1 MSPKT
6 PEAPRGQAPL
16 LAAAADAVA
25 RWFRRPEPAA
35 LSAARTARLRSRAA
49 RERAVAVLKDVR
61 GTAKSEAADY
71 SFALREAVEQTVAA
85 ASDAALWG
93 VGADAEFAEAAGAL
107 ARGAKSLVRAAASE
121 GAARAEALDD
131 AKRWCA
137 DVERRRRETRAR
149 AQESAFF
156 VDGVKRSEIAGRLSS
171 AAEALQ
177 QACDA
182 LAGSLG
188 E

>member
-1 MSPKT
+1 MSRKT
-6 PEAPRGQAPL
+6 PEAPRGQAQL
-16 LAAAADAVA
+16 LAAAAEAVA

-35 LSAARTARLRSRAA
+35 LSSARTARLRSRAA
-49 RERAVAVLKDVR
+49 RELAVAALKGAR
-61 GTAKSEAADY
+61 GPVKADAADY
-71 SFALREAVEQTVAA
+71 SFALREAVEHAVAA

-93 VGADAEFAEAAGAL
+93 VGADAEFAAAAESL
-107 ARGAKSLVRAAASE
+107 ARGAKALVRAAAAE
-121 GAARAEALDD
+121 GAPRAEALDD

-149 AQESAFF
+149 ARESSYF
-156 VDGVKRSEIAGRLSS
+156 VEAVKRSEIAGRLSS

-182 LAGSLG
+182 LAGSLA